1 MRIDE
6 VRRCAFEVSRKLRRA
21 TILNRAS
28 GKSFYGIGIRSS
40 GTWKSRGGIVF
51 SLRLLG
57 IHVQGFIENIIRIV
71 LQLFGFKTLFP
82 VLEEGFPVKSDIGQL
97 LKKEIVIKREI
108 VIIISPF
115 L

>member
-82 VLEEGFPVKSDIGQL
+82 VQILVNY
-97 LKKEIVIKREI
+97 LKKEIVIKRGI

>member
-82 VLEEGFPVKSDIGQL
+82 VQILVNY
-97 LKKEIVIKREI
+97 LKKEIVIKRGI
-108 VIIISPF
+108 AIIISPF

>member
-82 VLEEGFPVKSDIGQL
+82 VLEEGFVKSDIGQL
-97 LKKEIVIKREI
+97 LKKEIVIKRGI
-108 VIIISPF
+108 AIIISPF